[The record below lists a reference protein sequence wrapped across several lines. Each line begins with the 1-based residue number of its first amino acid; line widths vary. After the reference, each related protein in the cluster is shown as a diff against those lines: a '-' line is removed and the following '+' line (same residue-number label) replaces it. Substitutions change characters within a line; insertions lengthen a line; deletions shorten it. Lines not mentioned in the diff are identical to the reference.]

1 MNAVPN
7 RTVSPASFL
16 CVALFLGL
24 MSGSLGCGRRG
35 KAPGGT
41 AAASSSA
48 SSARPSASA
57 LAASLG
63 KDACAGAADR
73 CACAAERGAQL
84 LGACF
89 PDRALQLVSR
99 APASCATPAFL
110 GVQAE
115 SLAALERGDEASSAA
130 KKALQS
136 EPNNRFA
143 RRALAIVA
151 IQAQDYDAADA
162 ALHKLSAEDA
172 KDVDSLY
179 YLALSQRRRGKYNAA
194 REGFL
199 SVLRLNAQHID
210 ARFNLVTLTAGAG
223 ADQEA
228 DHHYQELLQIAPVGD
243 PRLISARSALRNAD
257 KAAPAELPVLHQHAP
272 AAAPSVA
279 PSR

>member
-1 MNAVPN
+1 
-7 RTVSPASFL
+7 
-16 CVALFLGL
+16 
-24 MSGSLGCGRRG
+24 LGCGRRG
-35 KAPGGT
+35 KAPGGS
-41 AAASSSA
+41 AASGSA

-63 KDACAGAADR
+63 KDVCAGAQDR

-99 APASCATPAFL
+99 APASCAKPAFL
-110 GVQAE
+110 GVKAE
-115 SLAALERGDEASSAA
+115 SLAALERADEASPVA
-130 KKALQS
+130 KQALQS

-143 RRALAIVA
+143 RRALAIAA
-151 IQAQDYDAADA
+151 IQAKDFDAADA
-162 ALHKLSAEDA
+162 ALQKLTVEDA

-199 SVLRLNAQHID
+199 SVLRLDAEHID
-210 ARFNLVTLTAGAG
+210 ARFNLVTLTAAAG
-223 ADQEA
+223 AEQEA
-228 DHHYQELLQIAPVGD
+228 EHDYQELLQIAPVGD
-243 PRLISARSALRNAD
+243 PRLDLARAALHDAS
-257 KAAPAELPVLHQHAP
+257 KQGAKPLPVIQQTNPTP
-272 AAAPSVA
+272 AIA

>member
-1 MNAVPN
+1 MNFVPN
-7 RTVSPASFL
+7 RTLSTAWFL
-16 CVALFLGL
+16 PLALFVWL

-35 KAPGGT
+35 KAPGST
-41 AAASSSA
+41 AAASASA

-73 CACAAERGAQL
+73 CACAAEHGAQL

-99 APASCATPAFL
+99 APASCATAAFL

-115 SLAALERGDEASSAA
+115 ALAALERGAEASSAA

-143 RRALAIVA
+143 RRALAISA
-151 IQAQDYDAADA
+151 LQSKDFDAADA
-162 ALHKLSAEDA
+162 ALQKLTAEDA

-194 REGFL
+194 RERFL
-199 SVLRLNAQHID
+199 AVLRLDAEHID
-210 ARFNLVTLTAGAG
+210 ARFNLVTLTAAAG
-223 ADQEA
+223 AEQEA
-228 DHHYQELLQIAPVGD
+228 EHDYQELLQIAPVGD
-243 PRLISARSALRNAD
+243 PRLDLARAVLRDASKQGA
-257 KAAPAELPVLHQHAP
+257 KALPVIQQTSP
-272 AAAPSVA
+272 TPSIA